1 VSLPTRVLAATAV
14 ALLSLV
20 ATGAATSGTTVTAP
34 TQDRSTILVKWVKA
48 PPVGV
53 PAVGE
58 LKTKV
63 KIVKVPLLWTV
74 QQTIDFYKSLPNV
87 AYAEPNYVA
96 GQHGIAAPNDYFY
109 NQQWALARISA
120 QAGWAVFNGGY
131 GPAGAPIAV
140 VDTGIDASHPD
151 LAGQVQ
157 AGANCLT
164 GICTAASLSID
175 DNGHGTLNAGAA
187 AATANNGIGIAGV
200 AHGAKLIP
208 VKVLNATGS
217 GTYAAIA
224 AGIIWAADNG
234 AKVINLSLGGTA
246 SSRTLCDAVQYALD
260 KGVFVDAASGNL
272 GISEKVYPASCP
284 GVVGVGAT
292 DPTDAVPAWSDT
304 GVGNVFVTAPGVL
317 VHGTY
322 PGNQYALGTGTSVAT
337 ALVSGVASLLEAQDA
352 TRTPADVRAILALS
366 SDKVGAAGSY
376 GADPYNTC
384 TGCTW
389 SPSAGYGR
397 INVYRALTTDA
408 PESAGGSG
416 SANTPPPPPVNTP
429 APDFGISAPASAV
442 TAQQGTQATFNLSI
456 AGQNGFNGQVAL
468 AVTGLPAGATATFA
482 PTSVPASGSSA
493 LKVSVAGTT
502 PAGSYT
508 LTITGTSGSLVHTAT
523 AHLVVT
529 AAPPPP
535 PPPVQTDFTLI
546 ATPGS
551 TIVKPGTFKTISL
564 RAQGSTE
571 LVPGVQLSAS
581 GLPAGVTVG
590 FTAGTAGTWTMRI
603 DVAPTVPK
611 FSTANITVTGT
622 LGTLT
627 KTTTVFCTFM

>member
-1 VSLPTRVLAATAV
+1 VGAGADLRAAR
-14 ALLSLV
+14 L
-20 ATGAATSGTTVTAP
+20 G
-34 TQDRSTILVKWVKA
+34 
-48 PPVGV
+48 
-53 PAVGE
+53 
-58 LKTKV
+58 
-63 KIVKVPLLWTV
+63 
-74 QQTIDFYKSLPNV
+74 
-87 AYAEPNYVA
+87 
-96 GQHGIAAPNDYFY
+96 
-109 NQQWALARISA
+109 
-120 QAGWAVFNGGY
+120 VFNGGY

-151 LAGQVQ
+151 LAGQVK

-164 GICTAASLSID
+164 GICTAGGLSID

-187 AATANNGIGIAGV
+187 AAAANNGIGIAGI
-200 AHGAKLIP
+200 AHGARLIP
-208 VKVLNATGS
+208 VKALNATGT
-217 GTYAAIA
+217 GTYAGIA

-260 KGVFVDAASGNL
+260 KGAFVDAASGNL

-292 DPTDAVPAWSDT
+292 DPSDAVPAWSDT

-337 ALVSGVASLLEAQDA
+337 ALVSGLASLLEAQDP

-366 SDKVGAAGSY
+366 ADKIGAAASY
-376 GADPYNTC
+376 GADPYATC

-389 SPSAGYGR
+389 NPSAGYGR
-397 INVYRALTTDA
+397 INVYRALTTNPPA
-408 PESAGGSG
+408 NAGGSG
-416 SANTPPPPPVNTP
+416 STNTTPPPPQNNP
-429 APDFGISAPASAV
+429 APDFGISAPACAV
-442 TAQQGTQATFNLSI
+442 TAQQGTNANFNVSI

-493 LKVSVAGTT
+493 LTVSVAGTT

-508 LTITGTSGSLVHTAT
+508 LTITGTSGSLSHSAT
-523 AHLVVT
+523 ANLVVT

-535 PPPVQTDFTLI
+535 PPPAAAQADFTLV

-551 TIVKPGTFKTISL
+551 AIVKPGSFKTISL
-564 RAQGSTE
+564 RAQGATG

-581 GLPAGVTVG
+581 GLPAGVTVS
-590 FTAGTAGTWTMRI
+590 FTPASAGTWTMRV

-622 LGTLT
+622 LGSLT
-627 KTTTVFCTFM
+627 KTTSVFCTFM